1 MAFTCDGCGQDY
13 YGSSRQGH
21 LEPESFEC
29 LSCHRSLEMN
39 SMAVRPTV
47 GFSGSPMLRQVT
59 PWKARHGNVIKRW
72 ILMVGASLAS
82 PVRLASG
89 LPVDRCLQIAFV
101 FLVGNAIVF
110 SGLQL
115 IPFFAFFG
123 FGMIQIGVPQSWLFF
138 LVTYL
143 IWVGSIATATI
154 VLAFI
159 SGSLSHLILVVGR
172 QRDEGLSRTLSS
184 MMVTSAP
191 MCLLVLPC
199 LGVYL
204 SPAVVIWWM
213 VSFALALESLHG
225 TSKFFAFFA
234 AFAPLLS
241 ILILSVASGIVLYI

>member
-1 MAFTCDGCGQDY
+1 
-13 YGSSRQGH
+13 
-21 LEPESFEC
+21 
-29 LSCHRSLEMN
+29 
-39 SMAVRPTV
+39 
-47 GFSGSPMLRQVT
+47 MLRQVT

-115 IPFFAFFG
+115 IPFFALFG